1 MIISK
6 IDEFGFTRLKN
17 RGEIQMDRMLTG
29 AIAFV
34 AGAAACHLARENDMM
49 FLSKRDM
56 KKIQRKISRMMW

>member
-1 MIISK
+1 MNRW
-6 IDEFGFTRLKN
+6 FGFTRLKN

-34 AGAAACHLARENDMM
+34 AGAATCHLMRENDMM

>member
-1 MIISK
+1 
-6 IDEFGFTRLKN
+6 
-17 RGEIQMDRMLTG
+17 MDRMLTG

-34 AGAAACHLARENDMM
+34 AGAATCHLMRENDMM

>member
-1 MIISK
+1 
-6 IDEFGFTRLKN
+6 
-17 RGEIQMDRMLTG
+17 MDRMLTG

-34 AGAAACHLARENDMM
+34 AGAAAYHLARENDMM